1 VAQQDLLKQSHD
13 SYKVLGEVAQ
23 KQALAAVPVV
33 VGEPWDLQ
41 WEYTSEN
48 MCVWVV
54 KKWGITVE
62 LAVLR
67 CVFWKIRGILFS
79 DKPEWQCVKTLYP
92 CSSHQN
98 SWDLWM
104 FIPIKVYL

>member
-1 VAQQDLLKQSHD
+1 MAQQDLLKQSHD
-13 SYKVLGEVAQ
+13 SYKVLGEVVQ

-67 CVFWKIRGILFS
+67 CVG
-79 DKPEWQCVKTLYP
+79 E
-92 CSSHQN
+92 N
-98 SWDLWM
+98 SGD
-104 FIPIKVYL
+104 PIFRQTQMAMDQYL